1 MAVTRRAID
10 GSVHMAVT
18 WQRGPRDPRWRARR
32 RRCSAAPQRSPG
44 ARARAPWRAP
54 RRPRRLCRWR
64 AAPWAA
70 SCLRLSWRRESRL
83 LNATSTC
90 ERRLGATRGT
100 TALTRGTYQ
109 QLHCLRVCGGNWHM
123 SSFNSFSIAPE
134 EAVAISSRPRGP
146 HREQV
151 AACHGTWRRVTA
163 PRGASRRVTAPRGA
177 SRRLA
182 APRGASRRLAAPRG
196 ASRRLAAPHGASRRL
211 AAPRGVSRRV
221 KASAGVVNNGASRDS
236 LFLTQRCAYA
246 HGCAS
251 YAPLSHIALGRSRVL
266 AGVTPRPPPCEPY
279 P

>member
-1 MAVTRRAID
+1 MLYTPLVSPVSTLCAPSPCVHLTLPKRLRTASCAAGEARSTVGLTDSAPNMHWSKEVKSAPMAVTRRAID

-123 SSFNSFSIAPE
+123 SSFNRIHWHGADCAGLATRARSWWPQAGAPSRRRWH
-134 EAVAISSRPRGP
+134 VAFLLVVSCVRERPRD
-146 HREQV
+146 
-151 AACHGTWRRVTA
+151 
-163 PRGASRRVTAPRGA
+163 
-177 SRRLA
+177 
-182 APRGASRRLAAPRG
+182 
-196 ASRRLAAPHGASRRL
+196 
-211 AAPRGVSRRV
+211 GVS
-221 KASAGVVNNGASRDS
+221 
-236 LFLTQRCAYA
+236 A
-246 HGCAS
+246 HN
-251 YAPLSHIALGRSRVL
+251 
-266 AGVTPRPPPCEPY
+266 
-279 P
+279 